1 MSLYSELI
9 EKILNEV
16 DEDIKEAM
24 LKKDGRNRAF
34 EMIPD
39 PANTILA
46 WQNMRDRKKKK

>member
-9 EKILNEV
+9 EKILSEV
-16 DEDIKEAM
+16 DEDIRESM
-24 LKKDGRNRAF
+24 LKKDGRNKAY

-46 WQNMRDRKKKK
+46 WQNMRDKKKKK